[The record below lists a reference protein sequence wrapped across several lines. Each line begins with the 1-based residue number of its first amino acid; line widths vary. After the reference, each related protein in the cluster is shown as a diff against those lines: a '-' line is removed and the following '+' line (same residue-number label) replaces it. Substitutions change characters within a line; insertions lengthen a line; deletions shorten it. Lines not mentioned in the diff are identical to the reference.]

1 MKQLEKIDHLIAEI
15 ENQLAQLYEQRREK
29 INRFD
34 LNKVKDADKKQ
45 INSDRV

>member
-15 ENQLAQLYEQRREK
+15 ENQLSQLYEQRREK

-45 INSDRV
+45 INSDRI